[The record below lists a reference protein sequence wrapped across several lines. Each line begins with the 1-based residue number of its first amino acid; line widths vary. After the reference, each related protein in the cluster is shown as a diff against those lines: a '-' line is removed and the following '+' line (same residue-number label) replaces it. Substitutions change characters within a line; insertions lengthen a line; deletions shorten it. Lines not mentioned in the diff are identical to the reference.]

1 MRFFVAMLE
10 EHLVVRMG
18 RSTRDKLVA
27 EIISD
32 KSKLNELIH
41 LVCDGT
47 KTQRMK
53 GAWVLSGIH
62 ALNRSVL
69 IPYHGSLIAMLNVE
83 TVGGVKRELL
93 RSFEKSKPNERIA
106 GELITLAMEWVT
118 DEKQD
123 LAVRYV
129 CYRLLTPLL
138 ADYPELS
145 WELKQ
150 KINLYRDKFGRYP

>member
-1 MRFFVAMLE
+1 MLE
-10 EHLVVRMG
+10 QHLVVRMG
-18 RSTRDKLVA
+18 RSKRDELAA
-27 EIISD
+27 EIVSD

-47 KTQRMK
+47 QTQRMK

-62 ALNRSVL
+62 ALNRSIL
-69 IPYHGSLIAMLNVE
+69 IPYHAALIAMLNVE

-93 RSFEKSKPNERIA
+93 RSFEKCKPDERIA
-106 GELITLAMEWVT
+106 SELIMLAMEWVT
-118 DEKQD
+118 DDKQD

-129 CYRLLTPLL
+129 CHRLLTTLL
-138 ADYPELS
+138 ADYPELE

-150 KINLYRDKFGRYP
+150 KVNLYREKFGRYP

>member
-1 MRFFVAMLE
+1 
-10 EHLVVRMG
+10 MG
-18 RSTRDKLVA
+18 RSKRDELAA

-47 KTQRMK
+47 QTQRMK

-62 ALNRSVL
+62 ALNRSIL
-69 IPYHGSLIAMLNVE
+69 IPYHGSLMAMLNVE

-93 RSFEKSKPNERIA
+93 RCFDKCKPDGIIA
-106 GELITLAMEWVT
+106 SQLITLAMDWVT
-118 DEKQD
+118 DDQQD

-129 CYRLLTPLL
+129 CYRLLIPLL
-138 ADYPELS
+138 AEYPELA

-150 KINLYRDKFGRYP
+150 KINLYKEKFGRYP